1 MNSIK
6 NSIYCNFIKVVF
18 DLELKDYEVPA
29 FRGAIIE
36 TVGRHHV
43 AFHNHI
49 GGDKFHYKYPVV
61 QYKKTGRK
69 ASIICIKEGVEEL
82 HHFFLKNTGEIRIGT
97 TQRYL
102 FVENVQIKR
111 FGLHVSTEF
120 FSYKI
125 RKWLPL
131 HGENYSKYLELEGI
145 AEKIR
150 FLEKVL
156 VGNILSMAK
165 GLDWFID
172 QPIEVRIL
180 EMGSPCWVTFK
191 KSKVLC
197 FDVNF
202 KTNVFLPYGI
212 GLGKSSS
219 IGFGTIEKAKNKR
232 IAI

>member
-1 MNSIK
+1 MNSTK
-6 NSIYCNFIKVVF
+6 NSIDCNVVKVVF

-43 AFHNHI
+43 AFHNHL
-49 GGDKFHYKYPVV
+49 GDDKFHYKYPVV
-61 QYKKTGRK
+61 QYKKSGRK

-97 TQRYL
+97 SQRSIL
-102 FVENVQIKR
+102 VENVQINR

-120 FSYKI
+120 FSYSIK
-125 RKWLPL
+125 KWLPL
-131 HGENYSKYLELEGI
+131 HGENYSKYLALQGM
-145 AEKIR
+145 ADKVQ
-150 FLEKVL
+150 FLERVL
-156 VGNILSMAK
+156 IGNILSMAK

-172 QPIEVRIL
+172 QPIEVRVI
-180 EMGSPCWVTFK
+180 EMGSPSWVKFK
-191 KSKVLC
+191 TSRVLC
-197 FDVNF
+197 FDVDF

-219 IGFGTIEKAKNKR
+219 IGFGTIEKANNKR